1 MSKNIPDNYLY
12 SAAST
17 FNPQSRFAVLDVYR
31 YNEDHVQNCQRHIRK
46 PSANIAYLLLERQYR
61 QNNYRDV
68 RDVANGAWRIVL
80 DIEQGP
86 QSKQEETRA
95 LGIRR
100 AINRLLTLLEDKEYI
115 QIYGN

>member
-1 MSKNIPDNYLY
+1 MSKNIPDYYLY

-61 QNNYRDV
+61 PNNYSDV

-80 DIEQGP
+80 DIEQGL
-86 QSKQEETRA
+86 QSKQAETRV

-100 AINRLLTLLEDKEYI
+100 AINRRLTLLEDKEYI

>member
-1 MSKNIPDNYLY
+1 MSKNIPDYYLY
-12 SAAST
+12 SAASA

-31 YNEDHVQNCQRHIRK
+31 YNEDHVQNCRRHIRK

-61 QNNYRDV
+61 QNNYSDV

-86 QSKQEETRA
+86 QSKQAETRV

-100 AINRLLTLLEDKEYI
+100 AINRRLTLLEDKEYI